1 MISELME
8 LARTDN
14 NKSTINK
21 AKTNIN
27 NLAKDVIP
35 PYQEMANMQNK
46 KMQLNVNCNK
56 EINIDKMQLSN

>member
-46 KMQLNVNCNK
+46 KNAIKCKL
-56 EINIDKMQLSN
+56 